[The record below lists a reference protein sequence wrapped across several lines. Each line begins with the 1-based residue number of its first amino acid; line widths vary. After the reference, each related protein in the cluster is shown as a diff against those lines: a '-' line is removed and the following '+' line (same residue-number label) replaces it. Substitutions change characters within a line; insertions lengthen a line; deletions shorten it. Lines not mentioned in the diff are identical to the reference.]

1 MKMKKIAALLLTL
14 CLLLGSSAALAEE
27 GYNDHPFR
35 SGVDYSER
43 YRDYGAQPSMLNFG
57 SVKMNQIQNISSN
70 SVEKTTIN
78 SGSAAKIAQSLADGD
93 LFYYIYAK
101 YQTAKSVPD
110 HTINTMLVMEDPT
123 GNYYTMYDEMHVEAS
138 GSNYRYSG
146 LARFFDATTP
156 LIRCY
161 LDHGELP
168 TGEYVF
174 TMYFNDQFFRSNTV
188 LLK

>member
-1 MKMKKIAALLLTL
+1 MNMKKITALLLAL
-14 CLLLGSSAALAEE
+14 CLLLGASIALAEE
-27 GYNDHPFR
+27 SYNDYPFVR
-35 SGVDYSER
+35 GVDYSER

-57 SVKMNQIQNISSN
+57 SVKMNQIQSITSN
-70 SVEKTTIN
+70 SVKKTTIK
-78 SGSAAKIAQSLADGD
+78 SGSASKIEQSLIDGD

-101 YQTAKSVPD
+101 YQTSKSVPN

-123 GNYYTMYDEMHVEAS
+123 GNYYTMYDEMHVEAT

-174 TMYFNDQFFRSNTV
+174 TMYFNDKFFRSNTV
-188 LLK
+188 VLK